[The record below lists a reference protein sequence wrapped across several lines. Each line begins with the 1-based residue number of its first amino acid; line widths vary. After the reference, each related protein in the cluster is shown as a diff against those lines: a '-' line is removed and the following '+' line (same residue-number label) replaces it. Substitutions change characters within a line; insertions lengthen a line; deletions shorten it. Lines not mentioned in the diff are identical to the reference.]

1 MMNDSRQLWVMIG
14 LAALLACA
22 GCSKPKFYPTRG
34 KVIVYGVGPLK
45 EGEIRIRP
53 KKNHSLVATGEIK
66 KDGTFSASTPG
77 HGEGVLEGDCEVAIV
92 FNSPSGKRPIA
103 ERYSD
108 FSTSGLNFS
117 IARPDENYLMFDVKK
132 SGE

>member
-1 MMNDSRQLWVMIG
+1 MLTG
-14 LAALLACA
+14 LAAALAA
-22 GCSKPKFYPTRG
+22 GGCSEQKFYPTRG

-53 KKNHSLVATGEIK
+53 KNNHSLVATGEIK

-77 HGEGVLEGDCEVAIV
+77 HGEGVLAGDCEVAIV

-117 IARPDENYLMFDVKK
+117 ISRPDENYLMFDVKK
-132 SGE
+132 SGQ

>member
-1 MMNDSRQLWVMIG
+1 MG
-14 LAALLACA
+14 LAAALTAC
-22 GCSKPKFYPTRG
+22 GCGEEKFHPTRG

-53 KKNHSLVATGEIK
+53 KKNHSLVATGKIQ
-66 KDGTFSASTPG
+66 KDGSFSATTPG
-77 HGEGVLEGDCEVAIV
+77 HEGVLEGDCDVAIV
-92 FNSPSGKRPIA
+92 FDSAGKKRPIA

-108 FSTSGLNFS
+108 FDTSGLTFS
-117 IARPDENYLMFDVKK
+117 ITRPDENYLMFDVKK

>member
-1 MMNDSRQLWVMIG
+1 MHIFRGTLVVMG
-14 LAALLACA
+14 LAAVLAA
-22 GCSKPKFYPTRG
+22 GGCSEQKFHPTRG

-53 KKNHSLVATGEIK
+53 KKNHSLVATGQIQQ
-66 KDGTFSASTPG
+66 DGTFSVSTPG

-92 FNSPSGKRPIA
+92 FNSPGGKRPIA

-108 FSTSGLNFS
+108 FSTSGLNFTIS
-117 IARPDENYLMFDVKK
+117 RPDENYLMFDVKK

>member
-1 MMNDSRQLWVMIG
+1 MMCILTRILAVMA
-14 LAALLACA
+14 LAAVLTAT
-22 GCSKPKFYPTRG
+22 GCGSQKFLPTRG

-53 KKNHSLVATGEIK
+53 RKNHSLIATGQIQ

-77 HGEGVLEGDCEVAIV
+77 HGEGVLEGDCDVAIV
-92 FNSPSGKRPIA
+92 FNSPDGKRPIA

-108 FSTSGLNFS
+108 FSTSGLTFS
-117 IARPDENYLMFDVKK
+117 ISRPDENYLMFDVKK